1 VSNKKLSLVLQP
13 KIRLSDRR
21 IAGAEALV
29 RWSDPELGAVPPSE
43 FVPIA
48 ERLGLVGGI
57 TDWMLY
63 QALAEVSRYDDPSL
77 SVAVNFS
84 ALGFYHPDLVQRI
97 GSALAQANVA
107 PHRLLAELTESV
119 AAQDVQL
126 FNTKL
131 QEIKALG
138 AGISLDDFGTGYSSL
153 SYLRQFPIDSL
164 KIDIAFVRDLP
175 ESKDAQAIA
184 TAIVSMA
191 EALGLSTIA
200 EGV

>member
-1 VSNKKLSLVLQP
+1 MSNKKLSLVLQP

-153 SYLRQFPIDSL
+153 S
-164 KIDIAFVRDLP
+164 
-175 ESKDAQAIA
+175 
-184 TAIVSMA
+184 
-191 EALGLSTIA
+191 
-200 EGV
+200 